1 MQRSETELQ
10 KLGGLGVTV
19 VVCSQDEGAPSEAN
33 EGTMTATHT
42 HTHRE
47 RERKIEKACRQAI
60 SAQKDETERAHARRM
75 PV

>member
-1 MQRSETELQ
+1 VQRSETELQ

-42 HTHRE
+42 HTHIHTEKE
-47 RERKIEKACRQAI
+47 RER
-60 SAQKDETERAHARRM
+60 
-75 PV
+75 